1 MAGWHADFLNHL
13 GNRKVKITHEVHHK
27 THIRFMNRKL
37 ILIRKQQNTF
47 KQTLYRPVITVIAA
61 HTY

>member
-13 GNRKVKITHEVHHK
+13 GNRKVEITLEVYHK
-27 THIRFMNRKL
+27 THTRFMNRKI

-47 KQTLYRPVITVIAA
+47 KHTL
-61 HTY
+61 